1 MVVYCIPGLG
11 ADERL
16 FDNLSLKNG
25 VVKPLSWL
33 RPDRSE
39 SLRAYAGR
47 MATQIDGSRPYC
59 LLGVSFGGMVAGE
72 MARLASPACTIIVS
86 SVRQSNE
93 LPWYGRLAG
102 QLRLHR
108 LIPMSVRPALLP
120 LGYGLIGALSEADR
134 SLVRLLVCDTD
145 HDLFRWSLDQALRW
159 EFADPIPGL
168 IHLHGTA
175 DRILPARC
183 VNPDHWISEGTHLMT
198 YNRAAE
204 ISALIDAQLA
214 RFQD

>member
-16 FDNLSLKNG
+16 FGNLSLKNG

-33 RPDRSE
+33 RPDNSE
-39 SLRAYAGR
+39 SLKAYAGR
-47 MATQIDGSRPYC
+47 MATQIDGTRPYC
-59 LLGVSFGGMVAGE
+59 LLGVSFGGMIAGE
-72 MARLASPACTIIVS
+72 MARLASPTCTIIVS
-86 SVRQSNE
+86 SVRQSKE

-102 QLRLHR
+102 QLHLHR

-120 LGYGLIGALSEADR
+120 LGYKLIGVLSDADR
-134 SLVRLLVCDTD
+134 SLVRLLVVDTD
-145 HDLFRWSLDQALRW
+145 QVLFRWSVDQALRW
-159 EFADPIPGL
+159 EFTGLIPGL
-168 IHLHGTA
+168 IHVHGTA
-175 DRILPARC
+175 DRILPARY
-183 VNPDHWISEGTHLMT
+183 VNPDHWISDGTHLMI